1 MWRRS
6 RINQDQLT
14 KSYIWLQSLTIFF
27 SLLLATLFGGGWTI
41 ASAQTLNWEGQTG
54 IFITPL
60 AYLAPSSEK
69 GFGGPV
75 VAYHYLNGGDV
86 LGGFNQFSITIGAL
100 QRIEF
105 GYTRNVHTDGNSAP
119 LSNLWGNGF
128 NSFNGK
134 LNVIPENEWKRTWV
148 PSLSVGFV
156 ARTQVPNVTA
166 VIQGKDTTNAN
177 FYLTGTK
184 TITKIP
190 KLPVVLNLGYQ
201 VGNSSLLGLAGNAPA
216 YKGGLFGAAAFA
228 IKGPARSTILLGS
241 EFLQQPKQ
249 IEGVPGAVIP
259 TTITYAARIVPAGS
273 FPSLHHGWSVER
285 PRLCFDFGVAQ
296 IAGNVAPGVNLQ
308 ARAQFAFG
316 ISYGF

>member
-1 MWRRS
+1 MPRGL
-6 RINQDQLT
+6 RI
-14 KSYIWLQSLTIFF
+14 YLQSAHHYNWTPSLRIV
-27 SLLLATLFGGGWTI
+27 SVLLLATLLTGGWTI

-54 IFITPL
+54 IFVTPL

-69 GFGGPV
+69 GFGAPV
-75 VAYHYLNGGDV
+75 VGYHYLNGGSV
-86 LGGFNQFSITIGAL
+86 LGSFNQFSITMGAF
-100 QRIEF
+100 QRVEF
-105 GYTRNVHTDGNSAP
+105 GYTRDVHVDGDSAP
-119 LSNLWGNGF
+119 LSKLWGNGF

-134 LNVIPENEWKRTWV
+134 LNLVPENSWKRKWV
-148 PSLSVGFV
+148 PGLSIGFV
-156 ARTQVPNVTA
+156 ARTQVPNVIG
-166 VIQGKDTTNAN
+166 VIQNKTTSNAN
-177 FYLTGTK
+177 FYATATK

-190 KLPVVLNLGYQ
+190 KLPLVFNLGYQ

-249 IEGVPGAVIP
+249 VEGVPGVVIP
-259 TTITYAARIVPAGS
+259 TTITYAARIVPGGS
-273 FPSLHHGWSVER
+273 FPSEHHGWAEEK
-285 PRLCFDFGVAQ
+285 PRLSLDFGVAQ

>member
-1 MWRRS
+1 MLRGLP
-6 RINQDQLT
+6 INHLQPT
-14 KSYIWLQSLTIFF
+14 KHNFWLPSLF
-27 SLLLATLFGGGWTI
+27 SLFLLITLLAGSQTT

-54 IFITPL
+54 IFVTPL

-69 GFGGPV
+69 GFGRPV
-75 VAYHYLNGGDV
+75 VAYHFLNGGSV
-86 LGGFNQFSITIGAL
+86 LGSFNQFSITMGAF
-100 QRIEF
+100 QRVEF
-105 GYTRNVHTDGNSAP
+105 GYTRDVHVQGSAP

-134 LNVIPENEWKRTWV
+134 LNLIPENSWKRTWV
-148 PSLSVGFV
+148 PSLSIGFV
-156 ARTQVPNVTA
+156 ARTQVPNVVG
-166 VIQGKDTTNAN
+166 VIQNRTTSNAN
-177 FYLTGTK
+177 FYAVATK
-184 TITKIP
+184 TITKVP
-190 KLPVVLNLGYQ
+190 HLPLVFNLGYQ

-249 IEGVPGAVIP
+249 VEGVPGVVIP
-259 TTITYAARIVPAGS
+259 TTITYAARVVPGGS
-273 FPSLHHGWSVER
+273 FPSLHHGWAEEK
-285 PRLCFDFGVAQ
+285 PRLSLDFGVAQ